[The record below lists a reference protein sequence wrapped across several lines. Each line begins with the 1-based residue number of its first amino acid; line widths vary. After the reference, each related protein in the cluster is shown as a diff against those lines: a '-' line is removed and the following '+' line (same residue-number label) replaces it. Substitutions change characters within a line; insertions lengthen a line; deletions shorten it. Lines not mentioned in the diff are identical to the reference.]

1 MDYISYSAMDI
12 RRANWEIS
20 SLQLLLGDDSDTI
33 RQKQTFEPEEFTDE
47 IDGIT
52 DQILAENVTNP
63 AKVSLDYNCDSC
75 GKIFRKCKN
84 LKIHVKT
91 IHQGIKQ
98 SCQVCTK
105 EFCNKEDLKTHMKRV
120 HEGDQNYNKCPTCR
134 KPFSRPG
141 NLHTHIKSVHE
152 KRKDQ
157 KCDYCIF
164 YSSRKDA
171 LKKHIETVNYD
182 IVHML

>member
-1 MDYISYSAMDI
+1 MDI

-20 SLQLLLGDDSDTI
+20 CLQLFLGDDTI
-33 RQKQTFEPEEFTDE
+33 SQKQTFEPEEFTDE
-47 IDGIT
+47 IDSFT
-52 DQILAENVTNP
+52 DQILAENATNR

-98 SCQVCTK
+98 SCLVCTK

-141 NLHTHIKSVHE
+141 NLQTHIKSVHE
-152 KRKDQ
+152 KLKDQ
-157 KCDYCIF
+157 KGAIHILRYGF
-164 YSSRKDA
+164 SSCF
-171 LKKHIETVNYD
+171 
-182 IVHML
+182 